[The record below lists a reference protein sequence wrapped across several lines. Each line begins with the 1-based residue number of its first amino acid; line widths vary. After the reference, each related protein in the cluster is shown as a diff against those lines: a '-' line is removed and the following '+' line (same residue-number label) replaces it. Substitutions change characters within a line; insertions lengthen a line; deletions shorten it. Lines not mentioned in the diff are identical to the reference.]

1 MTSMKGKMSLPGP
14 YKHITVPFCKKIHT
28 ISSSN
33 TQAGWKTPHKHPVA
47 PNLYWELCPA
57 AGCPIR

>member
-28 ISSSN
+28 INRSN
-33 TQAGWKTPHKHPVA
+33 NQAGWKIPHKHPVA
-47 PNLYWELCPA
+47 PNLYREICPGGGA
-57 AGCPIR
+57 IR